1 MCVLDR
7 VSMPRRMNR
16 RREPTNAS
24 CHVVRVPIAVAGT
37 GTDTGTGTGN
47 WSSCAQLTRPA
58 PPRRRARREVL
69 AIHDQ

>member
-1 MCVLDR
+1 MYVLDR
-7 VSMPRRMNR
+7 VSMPRGMNR

-24 CHVVRVPIAVAGT
+24 CHVVQVPVAVAGT
-37 GTDTGTGTGN
+37 GTGTGTGN
-47 WSSCAQLTRPA
+47 WSSCAQLTRPT